1 MPGAGLETSL
11 MRHLLSTPVTA
22 LLRGCHHCIRRQ
34 HQKRSC
40 LRRCDFGLR
49 LRTRQGKRLGV
60 QFAIKLCQFRTDT
73 RFKDQHLKR
82 LPRLRSR
89 ASAKKH
95 TAQAKDVAFKLT
107 LPMDPTEKQTVTPE
121 QLKTLMG
128 TDNLL
133 LDAN

>member
-1 MPGAGLETSL
+1 
-11 MRHLLSTPVTA
+11 
-22 LLRGCHHCIRRQ
+22 
-34 HQKRSC
+34 
-40 LRRCDFGLR
+40 
-49 LRTRQGKRLGV
+49 
-60 QFAIKLCQFRTDT
+60 
-73 RFKDQHLKR
+73 
-82 LPRLRSR
+82 LRSR